1 MDKKDFRS
9 YGFVVEFSS
18 FVEAGNTIEIVLLRS
33 ANGQPIDIV
42 NDLSLLPD
50 AIRYAIEKINKVVER
65 V

>member
-18 FVEAGNTIEIVLLRS
+18 FVEADTPIEIVMLRS

-42 NDLSLLPD
+42 NDLTLLPD
-50 AIRYAIEKINKVVER
+50 AIKCAIDKINKVVER

>member
-9 YGFVVEFSS
+9 YGFVVELSS
-18 FVEAGNTIEIVLLRS
+18 FVEAGTTIEIVMLRS

-42 NDLSLLPD
+42 NDLTLLPD
-50 AIRYAIEKINKVVER
+50 AIRNAIEKINKVVER